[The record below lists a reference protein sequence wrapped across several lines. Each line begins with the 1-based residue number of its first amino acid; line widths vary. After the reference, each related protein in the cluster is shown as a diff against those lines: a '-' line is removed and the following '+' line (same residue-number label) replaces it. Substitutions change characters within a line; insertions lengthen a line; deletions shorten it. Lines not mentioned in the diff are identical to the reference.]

1 MTSRIVA
8 AITAAVLAFVSVGLP
23 SPAESASTAR
33 SRGAGPEQSQVVL
46 VMTGVIG
53 PGSYRQFRRAVARA
67 KPDLIILDG
76 PGGILGEAIRIGNEI
91 RRRGLT
97 TLVDAN
103 RSCASAC
110 AVVFLS
116 GRTKYMRRGAHVG
129 LHAASFI
136 DGRADAEAT
145 DYMAS
150 YLRQVGVPR
159 SILRKMAATAPDDIS
174 WLTRAE
180 QRALKIRAVD

>member
-1 MTSRIVA
+1 MTRGIFAFVA
-8 AITAAVLAFVSVGLP
+8 AAVLAVASVAMP
-23 SPAESASTAR
+23 SPAESASTRR
-33 SRGAGPEQSQVVL
+33 SGGSDGDQIVL

-53 PGSYRQFRRAVARA
+53 PGSYRQFRRAVARS
-67 KPDLIILDG
+67 KPDLIVLEG
-76 PGGILGEAIRIGNEI
+76 PGGILGEAIRIGGEI

-103 RSCASAC
+103 SSCASAC

-116 GRTKYMRRGAHVG
+116 GRTKYMGRGAYVG
-129 LHAASFI
+129 LHSASYM

-145 DYMAS
+145 SVMAS
-150 YLRQVGVPR
+150 YLSGVGVPR
-159 SILRKMAATAPDDIS
+159 SILRRMARTAPDDIS

-180 QRALKIRAVD
+180 QRALRIRAID